1 MSTRK
6 SEYPKQKQGYTLRS
20 QPSKQFGMA
29 SSVPIVYYGKV
40 SPRLGGLPTITMS
53 ETPIVIKSKKELEQ
67 AINFLQDSELLP
79 LYSYLVVTEVKY
91 VRSYYP
97 YDDGYGNL
105 KQSLADCIVSTVNDH
120 SLEKAPQTSDFKV
133 IA

>member
-40 SPRLGGLPTITMS
+40 SPRIGGLPTITMS

-67 AINFLQDSELLP
+67 AINFLQDSGLLP

-105 KQSLADCIVSTVNDH
+105 KQSLADCIVGTVNEH
-120 SLEKAPQTSDFKV
+120 SLEKGTPNFRF
-133 IA
+133 

>member
-1 MSTRK
+1 
-6 SEYPKQKQGYTLRS
+6 
-20 QPSKQFGMA
+20 MA
-29 SSVPIVYYGKV
+29 NSVPIVYYGKV

-53 ETPIVIKSKKELEQ
+53 ETPIVINSKKELEQ
-67 AINFLQDSELLP
+67 AINFLQDSGLLP

-105 KQSLADCIVSTVNDH
+105 KQSLADCIVGSVNEH
-120 SLEKAPQTSDFKV
+120 SLEKGTPNFRF
-133 IA
+133 